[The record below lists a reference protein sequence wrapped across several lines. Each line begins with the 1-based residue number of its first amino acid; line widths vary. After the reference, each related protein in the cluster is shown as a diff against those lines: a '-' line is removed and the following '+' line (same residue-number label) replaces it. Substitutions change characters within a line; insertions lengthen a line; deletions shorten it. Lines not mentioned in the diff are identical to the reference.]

1 MLSTLEAEKLTICE
15 EKSLENPFRK
25 VATASRTASLA
36 NEPATGWTVAGSP
49 VMRSSPSEDALA
61 RAASST
67 LWLAVVAIL
76 VGSIHTLPS
85 PRYQP
90 TEPLLMVTSA

>member
-1 MLSTLEAEKLTICE
+1 
-15 EKSLENPFRK
+15 
-25 VATASRTASLA
+25 
-36 NEPATGWTVAGSP
+36 
-49 VMRSSPSEDALA
+49 MRSSPSEDALV

-67 LWLAVVAIL
+67 LWLVVVVIL